1 MQWNN
6 SCRLYQKARELLP
19 GGVNSPVRACRNVA
33 AEPLFISHGHG
44 SHIFDVD
51 DNAYIDYV
59 CSWGPLILGHA
70 RPEVVREVSA
80 AAARGLSFGAPVA
93 AEITLAEQVT
103 AAFPAIEMVRMVSS
117 GTEAAMSAV
126 RLARG
131 YTGRDIIVKFDGC
144 YHGHGDAL
152 LVTPGSGL
160 ATLALAGSAGIPRA
174 TVQSTVSLPYNNL
187 AAVKAFMQLKGHE
200 TACIIV
206 EPVAGNMGLVMPKA
220 DFLAGLRR
228 LCDQYGA
235 LLIFDEVITGFRLA
249 KGGAQERFG
258 LKADLTV
265 LGKILGGGMPV
276 GAYGG
281 RQDIMTC
288 LAPLGPVYQAGTL
301 SGNPVAMA
309 CGAATLNLLTPETYT
324 YLEALTARLVR
335 GLQDAAHM
343 AGVAVQVQH
352 LGSMAGLFFSPEPV
366 FDYQSA
372 QKADNAKFAVF
383 YRAMRAKGVS
393 LAPSQFEVMFVST
406 AHTVADIDKT
416 LNAAGF
422 AFYECRHKSS

>member
-1 MQWNN
+1 MRWNN
-6 SCRLYQKARELLP
+6 SCGLYQNALELLP
-19 GGVNSPVRACRNVA
+19 GGVNSPVRACRGVGV
-33 AEPLFISHGHG
+33 EPLFISHGLG
-44 SHIFDVD
+44 SHIYDVD
-51 DNAYIDYV
+51 NNEYIDYV

-70 RPEVVREVSA
+70 RPEVVRAVSA
-80 AAARGLSFGAPVA
+80 AATRGLSFGAPVT
-93 AEITLAEQVT
+93 AEIALAEQVT

-144 YHGHGDAL
+144 YHGHGDTL
-152 LVTPGSGL
+152 LVAPGSGL
-160 ATLALAGSAGIPRA
+160 ATLALSGSAGIPRE

-187 AAVKAFMQLKGHE
+187 AAVRAFMQLKGRE

-206 EPVAGNMGLVMPKA
+206 EPVAGNMGLVMPEP

-235 LLIFDEVITGFRLA
+235 LLVFDEVITGFRLA

-281 RQDIMTC
+281 RRDIMTC
-288 LAPLGPVYQAGTL
+288 LAPLGPIYQAGTL

-309 CGAATLNLLTPETYT
+309 CGMATLNLLAPETYT
-324 YLEALTARLVR
+324 YLEALTARLVC
-335 GLQDAAHM
+335 GLKDAART

-352 LGSMAGLFFSPEPV
+352 LGSMAGLFFSTEPV

-372 QKADNAKFAVF
+372 QKADTAKFAVF
-383 YRAMRAKGVS
+383 YRAMRAKGVY
-393 LAPSQFEVMFVST
+393 LAPSQFESMFVSA

-416 LNAAGF
+416 LAAADF
-422 AFYECRHKSS
+422 AFYECRHIAC